1 MCMLIWAMASMLDVP
16 NFVDWG
22 DHTYDMKTMACSYDR
37 LASYSYTVFFIT
49 MFVTIPLFTVLIC
62 NLNIYIVV
70 IKSRMRINAHKA
82 KPWTIEGS
90 QFDEGATT
98 TYVYLADGSDEPSA
112 SGSSHT
118 KNDNM
123 GNVRTIKVAPQNT
136 MVHLMPPTTASK
148 TRRSKERGEEQALS
162 SKVTKINGGSST
174 STELK
179 TEYKDNVGMGNG
191 GQVIKNADK
200 GTTVV
205 VEGEPLNIHNITS
218 VAIKENT
225 VNRKR
230 IPRQRRGKNMTNEIR
245 LAKTLFIIFIVF
257 CLCWTPYALLCL
269 IDRSD
274 NVSRDAYLFAILFA
288 HSSSTMNSVLY
299 AATNSGFRKGYRQFL
314 RLCGFKCL

>member
-82 KPWTIEGS
+82 KPWTVEGT
-90 QFDEGATT
+90 QFDEGATS
-98 TYVYLADGSDEPSA
+98 TYEYLPDGSDYPSA
-112 SGSSHT
+112 SGSSHS
-118 KNDNM
+118 KNDNI

-136 MVHLMPPTTASK
+136 MVHLMPPASK
-148 TRRSKERGEEQALS
+148 TRRPKERGEEQTSS
-162 SKVTKINGGSST
+162 SKVTEINGGSTT

-179 TEYKDNVGMGNG
+179 TEYKDNARVGNG
-191 GQVIKNADK
+191 EQVIADK
-200 GTTVV
+200 GTTLAG
-205 VEGEPLNIHNITS
+205 EGEPLNIHKITS

-225 VNRKR
+225 VNKERL
-230 IPRQRRGKNMTNEIR
+230 PRQRRGKNMTNEIR

-274 NVSRDAYLFAILFA
+274 NVSRDTYLFAILFA